1 MNLLIRYLL
10 IASAFTPLIVFKK
23 TLFPFIFS
31 KTLFLRGLVELIVVF
46 FLIHLIVSFKKSTSE
61 LRNLKV
67 YIRHP
72 LFIGIGL
79 LSLSLFVSTIF
90 ADNSYRAF
98 WGDLERG
105 EGLFTLLHLGVLF
118 LFMLSFFEKEDW
130 MRFFKTSLF
139 VGFIVAIIAM
149 IQHTGI
155 GAHLLPQWIDPSTF
169 RPGSTLEN
177 PAFMSA
183 YLIFIVG
190 LSLLVCVQY
199 PLGAYKKIFSWPSF
213 SLLTFIV
220 SIIAI
225 FISRTRGALLGLG
238 AGFLFLVVYG
248 ALSNEGV
255 RYFLK
260 NRMWANIRNFC
271 RVLVLFVIVVGTI
284 FVITRNALL
293 WQKIPGLDRLA
304 QLNFRDASVQTR
316 RVALGSSWR
325 AFLERPLVGWG
336 VENYKVAYA
345 KHYDPEYARAAET
358 WFDRAH
364 NRIVDVGVMQGV
376 FGLVVYLGI
385 WILLFYTLF
394 KKSTIL
400 GRKNAVIIAATFITY
415 FIQNLFLFD
424 MPVTYI
430 MQLVLL
436 GFIITKTS
444 EENSISL
451 RYAIKPLYVRIT
463 QIGSILF
470 LGFLIYIFYA
480 YNYIPYT
487 QTATYKRLIDSKNGE
502 KILAESSRFLSPYNY
517 TQQTIRFFLID
528 TLYASDV
535 VNKKQFEPLIRIAVE
550 SMDEVVNKEPGHD
563 PRYLIILAE
572 VFNEKGKEEEKFLDT
587 SIHYLE
593 RARELSPY
601 RQDVFYLLAFAYAG
615 KHRNDEAIAL
625 TREAVNL
632 SPLVGRAHFNLGLH
646 LVLAGRKHWV
656 EGEAELVRARELGL
670 IAGPNFV
677 KEISNFEIIYKKMLL
692 TYVRERDLES
702 VLRVAKAFKEVASED
717 LHKDL
722 DTLVGLARMGRWE
735 EIDIIFHVI
744 TPEEEQAFDFN
755 NLLFKYIKEKNKE
768 RLLAVLDE
776 YKKTITDVIIKE
788 DLDILM
794 ELARQGKWEIIE
806 NTFIDK

>member
-1 MNLLIRYLL
+1 
-10 IASAFTPLIVFKK
+10 
-23 TLFPFIFS
+23 
-31 KTLFLRGLVELIVVF
+31 
-46 FLIHLIVSFKKSTSE
+46 
-61 LRNLKV
+61 
-67 YIRHP
+67 
-72 LFIGIGL
+72 
-79 LSLSLFVSTIF
+79 
-90 ADNSYRAF
+90 
-98 WGDLERG
+98 
-105 EGLFTLLHLGVLF
+105 
-118 LFMLSFFEKEDW
+118 
-130 MRFFKTSLF
+130 
-139 VGFIVAIIAM
+139 
-149 IQHTGI
+149 
-155 GAHLLPQWIDPSTF
+155 
-169 RPGSTLEN
+169 
-177 PAFMSA
+177 
-183 YLIFIVG
+183 
-190 LSLLVCVQY
+190 
-199 PLGAYKKIFSWPSF
+199 
-213 SLLTFIV
+213 
-220 SIIAI
+220 
-225 FISRTRGALLGLG
+225 
-238 AGFLFLVVYG
+238 
-248 ALSNEGV
+248 
-255 RYFLK
+255 
-260 NRMWANIRNFC
+260 
-271 RVLVLFVIVVGTI
+271 
-284 FVITRNALL
+284 
-293 WQKIPGLDRLA
+293 
-304 QLNFRDASVQTR
+304 
-316 RVALGSSWR
+316 
-325 AFLERPLVGWG
+325 
-336 VENYKVAYA
+336 
-345 KHYDPEYARAAET
+345 
-358 WFDRAH
+358 
-364 NRIVDVGVMQGV
+364 MQGV

-451 RYAIKPLYVRIT
+451 RYAIKPLCVRIT